1 MKRIKRK
8 TPWPYFSQKITC
20 EIMKSKKKK
29 EKKMKEQFEIKEEK
43 LNTKET

>member
-8 TPWPYFSQKITC
+8 NSIAIVFLKNYMRNYEIQK
-20 EIMKSKKKK
+20 ERKKN
-29 EKKMKEQFEIKEEK
+29 EEQFEIKEEK